1 MAAGRITIVH
11 YKQSTFMNPS
21 EQQQQP
27 LSNEELE
34 ILESFLSSESTPQD
48 CLFSIEMVDGYM
60 TALVVG
66 PEVIPVDTWIS
77 TIWDQESN
85 EQPSFSSEAEARSI
99 RDLLVRHMDSIVRQ
113 FDEDPDEFFPLFEQY
128 GYADEEEKRLGVENW
143 ALGFTVGMEL
153 AHESWRPFLENE
165 ESGQLVMPMF
175 LLAKITDDFDDLTEE
190 DLDNMALLMPGFVTR
205 IYDYWKE
212 A

>member
-1 MAAGRITIVH
+1 
-11 YKQSTFMNPS
+11 MNPS

-66 PEVIPVDTWIS
+66 PEVIPTDTWIS

-99 RDLLVRHMDSIVRQ
+99 RNLLVRHMDSIVRQ
-113 FDEDPDEFFPLFEQY
+113 FYEDPDEFFPLFEQY
-128 GYADEEEKRLGVENW
+128 GYADDEEKRLAVENW

-190 DLDNMALLMPGFVTR
+190 DLDNMTLLMPGFVTR

>member
-1 MAAGRITIVH
+1 
-11 YKQSTFMNPS
+11 MNPS

-128 GYADEEEKRLGVENW
+128 GYADEEEKRLAVENW

>member
-1 MAAGRITIVH
+1 
-11 YKQSTFMNPS
+11 MNAS

-34 ILESFLSSESTPQD
+34 ILENFLISDSTPED

-66 PEVIPVDTWIS
+66 PEVIPTDRWIS
-77 TIWDQESN
+77 SIWDQENN
-85 EQPSFSSEAEARSI
+85 ELPSFASEAEAKSI
-99 RDLLVRHMDSIVRQ
+99 RDLLLRHMNTIKRQ

-128 GYADEEEKRLGVENW
+128 GYADEEEKRLAVENW
-143 ALGFTVGMEL
+143 ALGFTMGMEL
-153 AHESWRPFLENE
+153 AHASWQPFLEDE
-165 ESGQLVMPMF
+165 ETAQLVLPIF
-175 LLAKITDDFDDLTEE
+175 ILAKITDDFDDLTEE
-190 DLDNMALLMPGFVTR
+190 DLYNLTLLMPEFLIK
-205 IYDYWKE
+205 IYDYWNE

>member
-1 MAAGRITIVH
+1 
-11 YKQSTFMNPS
+11 MNPS